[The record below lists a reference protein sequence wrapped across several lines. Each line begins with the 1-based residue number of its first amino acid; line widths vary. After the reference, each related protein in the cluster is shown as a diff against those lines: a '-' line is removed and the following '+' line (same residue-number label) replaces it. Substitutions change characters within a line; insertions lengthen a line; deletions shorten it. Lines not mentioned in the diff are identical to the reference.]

1 MGGTEQPE
9 TRECTEKG
17 MQGGEQGGHGGCNEG
32 LLQFPRDNEVLFL
45 GNATHLNAANYCSC
59 KSRVVLSAKN
69 CGIHQNKPVEK
80 RQHQGHALGI
90 TSSHHPGHGKCPCP
104 PGNEVSLRS
113 LPSQST
119 PAFQDPF
126 PAFLQQYLSHHFFS

>member
-1 MGGTEQPE
+1 MEEQNSLRHGNARK
-9 TRECTEKG
+9 RECRAGNREDTG
-17 MQGGEQGGHGGCNEG
+17 AVMRGYCNSQEIM
-32 LLQFPRDNEVLFL
+32 RCFL

-69 CGIHQNKPVEK
+69 CRIHQNKPVEK

-90 TSSHHPGHGKCPCP
+90 TSSHHPGHGRCPCP
-104 PGNEVSLRS
+104 PGNEVSLKS
-113 LPSQST
+113 LPSQSI